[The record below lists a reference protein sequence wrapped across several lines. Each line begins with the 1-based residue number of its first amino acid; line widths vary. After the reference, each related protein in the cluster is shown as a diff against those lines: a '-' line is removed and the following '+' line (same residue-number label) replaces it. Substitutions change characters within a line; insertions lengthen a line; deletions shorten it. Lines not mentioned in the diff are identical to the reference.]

1 MVTLCTTC
9 TMFFFFNY
17 DEAACPL
24 GVIYIMLPT
33 HSNQSLE
40 SHANCTMFLSGSFLW
55 KVTTCAKVTFFL
67 IFNAAIHEFPEDLF
81 TNRQRTQGAVLL
93 HIFAVGELCVRMS
106 INVKPCSPVDL
117 VIQYEWCLSENF
129 MTIIN
134 TLSALCI
141 IYDWLPL
148 GSQC

>member
-9 TMFFFFNY
+9 TMYFFFNY
-17 DEAACPL
+17 EVACPL
-24 GVIYIMLPT
+24 RVILYSVAHT
-33 HSNQSLE
+33 FQSILGISCGLYHVFIWIIFIE
-40 SHANCTMFLSGSFLW
+40 RDNLRQSDF
-55 KVTTCAKVTFFL
+55 FFL

-93 HIFAVGELCVRMS
+93 HIFAVGELCVRTS

-117 VIQYEWCLSENF
+117 VIQDKWCLSENF

-148 GSQC
+148 GSRR